1 MQCDSRAVTNVI
13 RFLVRHQHSCKSGRY
28 HRANTEK
35 LDGDK
40 VRSDPC
46 SKGNT
51 IGMTGKAFSYD
62 AFNRLR
68 SATVGST
75 QVEYRLNALGQRIY
89 KRVTSPGSVAH
100 SLYTYA
106 PSGAPLQ
113 EYIEA
118 QGWNQFVSLG
128 GEPIAVIKSNVP
140 YYLHN
145 DHLGRPEVA
154 TNGTK
159 AVVWSSANKAF
170 DSEVTQDSFGGLN
183 IGFPGQVR
191 DAETGT
197 WYNGFRDYDP
207 ATGRYLQ
214 SDPIGLGGG
223 LNTYAYV
230 GGNPVGNVD
239 PMGLLRV
246 RGYLSR
252 ANGNGNEWVF
262 SFEFSPISGNSV
274 PGWGGAI
281 RRGIGRIGTIVGALK
296 PRAIGPKRPFSD
308 AIKCGVLDE
317 KLKKIYESAGFR
329 TFDQL
334 NRADAELLLNSMWEL
349 NPEMRELYDLPSK
362 MLDDA
367 MEVGQSSWWNG
378 AMEQAHPGEVGE

>member
-35 LDGDK
+35 LDGNK

-75 QVEYRLNALGQRIY
+75 QVDYRLNALGQRIY
-89 KRVTSPGSVAH
+89 KRVTSPGSVAR

-113 EYIEA
+113 DYIEA

-145 DHLGRPEVA
+145 DHMGRPEVA

-159 AVVWSSANKAF
+159 AVVWRSANKAF

-230 GGNPVGNVD
+230 GGNPVSRIDPFGLADRYTFNGTELIGYNRYAPPPFDSALQGSGLPLWILEINVPAVSGPWGNGKLPEGKYGGRNLRNRSSNKAMTCPDGNGWSLDLDNKGGRTELRIHPDGNVPGTEGCVGVVCGYHGQVYD
-239 PMGLLRV
+239 SLTDGLLR
-246 RGYLSR
+246 
-252 ANGNGNEWVF
+252 NGGEIELEVDY
-262 SFEFSPISGNSV
+262 
-274 PGWGGAI
+274 
-281 RRGIGRIGTIVGALK
+281 
-296 PRAIGPKRPFSD
+296 GP
-308 AIKCGVLDE
+308 
-317 KLKKIYESAGFR
+317 
-329 TFDQL
+329 
-334 NRADAELLLNSMWEL
+334 
-349 NPEMRELYDLPSK
+349 
-362 MLDDA
+362 
-367 MEVGQSSWWNG
+367 
-378 AMEQAHPGEVGE
+378 